1 MSMFGKQF
9 SQKQLIFVTVIP
21 EERTG
26 KLPYI
31 PCATFMLVFWQ
42 RARCGDFCSWHSNSN
57 ASRRWSYEWPL

>member
-1 MSMFGKQF
+1 MFGKQF

-31 PCATFMLVFWQ
+31 PCATFMLVF
-42 RARCGDFCSWHSNSN
+42 
-57 ASRRWSYEWPL
+57 